1 MEINEIPKPWW
12 ILPDHFSH
20 RIQFG
25 KRNFTCP
32 SSDFSEFQRVSGFIC
47 LMFVY
52 FVYSIDAPP
61 LPVDLRHIA
70 VSEIRV
76 RWSCGNPA
84 WRWQSIP
91 EFGPSR
97 AWRANFWRRR
107 IPGWYGV
114 LWGTNVS
121 WADFG
126 EWIHLKKNG
135 YLNLTVCS
143 KISGRYR
150 CVYLCCGYYTTE
162 IYSDVRILGDWWG
175 FKGMNTMMAC

>member
-1 MEINEIPKPWW
+1 MNNFSNRDNADVPFKASGFLGRLMEINEIPKPWW

-76 RWSCGNPA
+76 R
-84 WRWQSIP
+84 
-91 EFGPSR
+91 
-97 AWRANFWRRR
+97 
-107 IPGWYGV
+107 
-114 LWGTNVS
+114 
-121 WADFG
+121 
-126 EWIHLKKNG
+126 
-135 YLNLTVCS
+135 
-143 KISGRYR
+143 
-150 CVYLCCGYYTTE
+150 
-162 IYSDVRILGDWWG
+162 
-175 FKGMNTMMAC
+175 